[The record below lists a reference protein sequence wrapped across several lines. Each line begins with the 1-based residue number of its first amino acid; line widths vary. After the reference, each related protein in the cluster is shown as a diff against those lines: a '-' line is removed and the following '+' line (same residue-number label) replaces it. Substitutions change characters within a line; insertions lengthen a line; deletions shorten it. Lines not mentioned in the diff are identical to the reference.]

1 MPGPAFG
8 LFEINPDTGEVV
20 TTVTF
25 DREAQGIFTLR
36 GKGPASN
43 HAISKDAEGLSVG
56 LSISLI
62 FFSIYLK
69 IYMYECVPPVCMS
82 TMSM

>member
-20 TTVTF
+20 TMATF

-36 GKGPASN
+36 GKG
-43 HAISKDAEGLSVG
+43 

-62 FFSIYLK
+62 FFYLF
-69 IYMYECVPPVCMS
+69 ENVHG
-82 TMSM
+82 

>member
-36 GKGPASN
+36 GKGPAPN

-62 FFSIYLK
+62 FFYLF
-69 IYMYECVPPVCMS
+69 ENVHV
-82 TMSM
+82 